1 MSWFYKTIRK
11 LRVPVPT
18 TFVETGAYMG
28 GGIEYLLHSRRF
40 QQIHSIELSPK
51 WAEHCQKKFEAF
63 PHIHLHEGDSATVL
77 QRMIENNELPNEP
90 VIFYLDAHYSGGE
103 TAGEKVDNGC
113 PVLRELEVIAK
124 RNVKGDIIFIDD
136 MRLMGKDSWSGVEG
150 SPIYPLTY
158 FDFRH
163 VTEETID
170 KAFEGRV
177 IRLKQMCRGFDRM
190 IVIVD

>member
-11 LRVPVPT
+11 LRIPVPT

-28 GGIEYLLHSRRF
+28 GGIESLLLSLRF

-63 PHIHLHEGDSATVL
+63 PHIHVHEGDSATVL

-103 TAGEKVDNGC
+103 TAGEKVDNYIDPYTGI
-113 PVLRELEVIAK
+113 PVVSLYGKK
-124 RNVKGDIIFIDD
+124 RKPSAEDLADVDVLLLIYRMWAPVFILTSLPYRSSW
-136 MRLMGKDSWSGVEG
+136 MRHLNMVS
-150 SPIYPLTY
+150 
-158 FDFRH
+158 R
-163 VTEETID
+163 
-170 KAFEGRV
+170 
-177 IRLKQMCRGFDRM
+177 
-190 IVIVD
+190 